1 MSPSSFR
8 TLAVKGWRAVW
19 FAVVAT
25 TAIGTAAAVD
35 VPVTDF
41 QGAWAADVTYA
52 PGAIVTYQGASYI
65 SIAQSTHFAPA
76 THPGYWKVMDSA
88 GAVGPAGPPGPQG
101 PAGPAGPPG
110 TTGIFGSNSISYTNY
125 DGAAP
130 QCALG
135 ALLLFTGTV
144 IPTMQSNYLPADG
157 RLMPVMTNTALFT
170 LLGTT
175 YGGDGVNTF
184 ALPDLRSAAPSNT
197 IYLIC
202 INGTFP

>member
-1 MSPSSFR
+1 MSRNLFR
-8 TLAVKGWRAVW
+8 AVATMGWRA
-19 FAVVAT
+19 AICVAIAT
-25 TAIGTAAAVD
+25 LGINTAAAVD

-41 QGAWAADVTYA
+41 QGAWVASTTYV

-65 SIAQSTHFAPA
+65 SIVQSTHIAPVRTA
-76 THPGYWKVMDSA
+76 YWKIIDAA
-88 GAVGPAGPPGPQG
+88 GATGPAGPPGPQG

-125 DGAAP
+125 TGGAP
-130 QCALG
+130 QCAVG
-135 ALLLFTGTV
+135 AILLFAGEV
-144 IPTMQSNYLPADG
+144 IPTMQSNYTAADG
-157 RLMPVMTNTALFT
+157 RLMSIMGNTALFS

-184 ALPDLRSAAPSNT
+184 ALPDLRSAAPNNT

-202 INGTFP
+202 ISGTYP